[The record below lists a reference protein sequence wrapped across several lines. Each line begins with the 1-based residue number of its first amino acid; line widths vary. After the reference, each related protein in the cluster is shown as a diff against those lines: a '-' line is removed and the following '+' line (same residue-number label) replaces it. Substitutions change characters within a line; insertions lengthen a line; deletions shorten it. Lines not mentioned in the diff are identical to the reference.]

1 MLSLTIV
8 FSLLFAI
15 AGNLLAIRGY
25 EKKLTSVLTIG
36 VLCITV
42 SAILLGY
49 AIYMGDFALINNT
62 TEVSYVQR

>member
-8 FSLLFAI
+8 FSLLLAI

-49 AIYMGDFALINNT
+49 AIYTEDFALINST
-62 TEVSYVQR
+62 AEVSYVK